1 MNELKDQ
8 LKTKK
13 DSLENF
19 QKTSKEMKEQRRIE
33 IENLKNAKG
42 EMKQDKYT
50 KKEALKKKAE
60 QIAEQHKVEHKQR
73 CGDLDAA
80 IEELEA

>member
-1 MNELKDQ
+1 
-8 LKTKK
+8 
-13 DSLENF
+13 
-19 QKTSKEMKEQRRIE
+19 MKEQRRIE

-60 QIAEQHKVEHKQR
+60 QIAE
-73 CGDLDAA
+73 
-80 IEELEA
+80 